1 MWIDL
6 RIAVRNLRKTPG
18 FAFAVIATLG
28 LGIALNTTI
37 FSVVNAVWLRPLPF
51 VHPEQLCLVQTRIPA
66 LIQMPIP
73 FSAPDVGEFERQTS
87 AFQQVGA
94 FGTNSGDLAG
104 GGEPVRIKAT
114 RITWSL
120 FPLLGVAPALGHN
133 FSKDDDLLRV
143 RTLILSDGLWK
154 RQFGSDPAILGKKVR
169 LNRET
174 YTVAGVMPRGFQFPE
189 QTLNSGGPAD
199 LWVPMS
205 WSADD
210 LSHKGDNFDYSV
222 IARLKPGVT
231 LSQAGQDSDRVA
243 ELIRQTYPQE
253 LAKGIKLLAAVSP
266 LSDQVI
272 GRSKPLLG
280 VLMGAV
286 AMLLLV
292 GCANISNLMLIRSL
306 GRQREV
312 AVRQSLGATR
322 GRVISQFL
330 SESLVLGLAG
340 GVVGFLAAQ
349 FGLEALVSLAPSDL
363 PRKAEINID
372 PTVLFFTLAVSIIA
386 TIAFGLAPA
395 LASSR
400 ADLMVSLRAGSSGS
414 MGSRGRSRL
423 GNWFAVTQVALAM
436 ILLVGAGLLM
446 RTFFSLKGA
455 NPGFRSD
462 HIITASISLPEVRYA
477 KPSDVESFD
486 LRLMEELSGQ
496 PGVRNVGLSSNLPLE
511 GDWKRIF
518 SIQGEQNLTA
528 GREPFCTHF
537 LIAGAYFQSLGIP
550 LKQGRYFGLE
560 DRTGT
565 EGVVIVSETF
575 ARRFLSGAPPVG
587 QKLKWGTPSS
597 DMPWMK
603 VIGVVGDVKD
613 SSLDKAPEAQA
624 YSWWRQAV
632 GTGPMR
638 RTSIA
643 VSTSGDPAGAANML
657 RASVRRLDGEMAVA
671 NLLTMEQHV
680 SSQLNSRR
688 FNMYLF
694 GVFAVA
700 ATLLAG
706 IGVFGVMAHLV
717 SQRTQE
723 FGVRKALGANGSD
736 IFRMV
741 FGRGFVLVGLGLAAG
756 LAGSLVLARAMQSM
770 IYGVSPND
778 PLTLG
783 AVCLLL
789 SAAAALACGG
799 PALRAL
805 RVEPL
810 KALRWE

>member
-1 MWIDL
+1 MWNDL
-6 RIAVRNLRKTPG
+6 RIAVRNLQKTPG

-51 VHPEQLCLVQTRIPA
+51 ANPEQLCLVQTRIPA
-66 LIQMPIP
+66 LIQAPIP

-94 FGTNSGDLAG
+94 FGTQTGDLAG
-104 GGEPVRIKAT
+104 GGEPVRVRST

-120 FPLLGVAPALGHN
+120 FPMLGVAPALGHN
-133 FSKDDDLLRV
+133 ISKDDDLKRV
-143 RTLILSDGLWK
+143 RTLLLSHALWK
-154 RQFGSDPAILGKKVR
+154 RQFGGDPAIVGKTVR

-174 YTVAGVMPRGFQFPE
+174 YTVAGVMPKGFQFPE
-189 QTLNSGGPAD
+189 QALNGGGPAD
-199 LWVPMS
+199 LWLPMS

-210 LSHKGDNFDYSV
+210 IAHKGDNFDYSV

-231 LSQAGQDSDRVA
+231 LSQAQQDSDRVA
-243 ELIRQTYPQE
+243 DLIRRTYPQE
-253 LAKGIKLLAAVSP
+253 LASGIKLLAAVTP
-266 LSDQVI
+266 LVDEII
-272 GRSKPLLG
+272 GHSKPLLG

-286 AMLLLV
+286 GLLLLIA
-292 GCANISNLMLIRSL
+292 CANISNLMLIRSL

-330 SESLVLGLAG
+330 SESLVLGVAG

-349 FGLEALVSLAPSDL
+349 FGLEALVSLAPADL
-363 PRKAEINID
+363 PRKVEINVD
-372 PTVLFFTLAVSIIA
+372 PAVLLFTLAVSILA
-386 TIAFGLAPA
+386 TLAFGLAPA
-395 LASSR
+395 LASSHT
-400 ADLMVSLRAGSSGS
+400 DLMVSLRAGSSGS

-423 GNWFAVTQVALAM
+423 GNWFAAAQVALAM

-446 RTFFSLKGA
+446 RTFFTLKGS

-462 HIITASISLPEVRYA
+462 HVITASVDLPVARYA
-477 KPSDVESFD
+477 KPSDVESFQ
-486 LRLMEELSGQ
+486 LRLMEDLATQ
-496 PGVRNVGLSSNLPLE
+496 PGVRSVGLSSGLPLE
-511 GDWKRIF
+511 GTWRRIF
-518 SIQGEQNLTA
+518 AVEGEQRLTP
-528 GREPFCTHF
+528 GREPVCTHF
-537 LIAGAYFQSLGIP
+537 LVAGSYFQALGIP

-560 DRTGT
+560 DRPDT
-565 EGVVIVSETF
+565 EGVVIVSESF
-575 ARRFLSGAPPVG
+575 ARRFLPGGSPVG
-587 QKLKWGTPSS
+587 KRLKWGTPAS
-597 DMPWMK
+597 DEKWMK
-603 VIGVVGDVKD
+603 VIGVVGDVKVR
-613 SSLDKAPEAQA
+613 SLDQEPEAQA
-624 YSWWRQAV
+624 YSWWRQKV

-638 RTSIA
+638 NTSVA
-643 VSTSGDPAGAANML
+643 VATSGDPAQAANML
-657 RASVRRLDGEMAVA
+657 RTSIRRLDGEVAVA
-671 NLLTMEQHV
+671 KLLTMEQRV

-741 FGRGFVLVGLGLAAG
+741 YGRGFALVGLGLAAG
-756 LAGSLVLARAMQSM
+756 LAGSLVLARGMQSM
-770 IYGVSPND
+770 IYGISPND

-789 SAAAALACGG
+789 TVAAALACGG
-799 PALRAL
+799 PALRAR

>member
-1 MWIDL
+1 MWNDL
-6 RIAVRNLRKTPG
+6 RIAIRNLRKTPG

-37 FSVVNAVWLRPLPF
+37 FSVVNAVWLRPLPY
-51 VHPEQLCLVQTRIPA
+51 VDPEQLCLIQTRIPA
-66 LIQMPIP
+66 LIQTPIP

-87 AFQQVGA
+87 TFQQVGA
-94 FGTNSGDLAG
+94 FGTESRDLSG
-104 GGEPVRIKAT
+104 GGEPLRVKAT

-120 FPLLGVAPALGHN
+120 FPMLGVAPVMGHHI
-133 FSKDDDLLRV
+133 SKDDDLRSV
-143 RTLILSDGLWK
+143 KTLLLSNALWK
-154 RQFGSDPAILGKKVR
+154 RQFGGDPAIVGKTVR

-174 YTVAGVMPRGFQFPE
+174 YTVAGVMPKGFQFPE
-189 QTLNSGGPAD
+189 STLNSGGPAD
-199 LWVPMS
+199 LWLPMS

-210 LSHKGDNFDYSV
+210 IAHKGDNFNYSV
-222 IARLKPGVT
+222 IGRLKPGVT
-231 LSQAGQDSDRVA
+231 LAQARQDSDRVA
-243 ELIRQTYPQE
+243 DLIRRTYPRE
-253 LAKGIKLLAAVSP
+253 LAGGIILLSSVT
-266 LSDQVI
+266 LLTDEVI
-272 GRSKPLLG
+272 GGSKPMLG

-286 AMLLLV
+286 GLLLLIA
-292 GCANISNLMLIRSL
+292 CANISNLMLIRSL

-330 SESLVLGLAG
+330 SESLVLGIAG
-340 GVVGFLAAQ
+340 GFSGFLAAQ
-349 FGLEALVSLAPSDL
+349 FGLEALVSLAPADL
-363 PRKAEINID
+363 PRKAEINVD
-372 PTVLFFTLAVSIIA
+372 PAVLLFTLGLSIVA
-386 TIAFGLAPA
+386 TLAFGLAPA
-395 LASSR
+395 LASSHT
-400 ADLMVSLRAGSSGS
+400 DLMISLRAGSSGS

-423 GNWFAVTQVALAM
+423 GNWFAAAQVALAM

-446 RTFFSLKGA
+446 RTFFTLKGS

-462 HIITASISLPEVRYA
+462 HLMTASVDLPTARYS
-477 KPSDVESFD
+477 KTSDVESFQQ
-486 LRLMEELSGQ
+486 RLMEDLATQ

-511 GDWKRIF
+511 GTWRRIF
-518 SIQGEQNLTA
+518 SVEGEQTLTR
-528 GREPFCTHF
+528 GREPVCTHF
-537 LIAGAYFQSLGIP
+537 LIAGAYFQAMGIP
-550 LKQGRYFGLE
+550 LKQGRFFGLQ
-560 DRTGT
+560 DRPDT
-565 EGVVIVSETF
+565 EGVVIVSESF
-575 ARRFLSGAPPVG
+575 ARRFLPGGSPVG
-587 QKLKWGTPSS
+587 KRLKWGTPAS
-597 DMPWMK
+597 DEKWLK
-603 VIGVVGDVKD
+603 VIGVVGDVKER
-613 SSLDKAPEAQA
+613 SLDKEPEAQA
-624 YSWWRQAV
+624 YSWWRQKV

-638 RTSIA
+638 NTSVA
-643 VSTSGDPAGAANML
+643 VSTSGDPAQAANML
-657 RASVRRLDGEMAVA
+657 RTSVRRLDSEIAVA
-671 NLLTMEQHV
+671 SLLTMEQRL
-680 SSQLNSRR
+680 SGQLNSRR

-741 FGRGFVLVGLGLAAG
+741 YGRGFVLVGLGLVAG
-756 LAGSLVLARAMQSM
+756 LAGSLVLARGMQSM

-778 PLTLG
+778 PVTLG

-789 SAAAALACGG
+789 TAAAALACGG

-805 RVEPL
+805 RVEPV